1 MRDALSHKGR
11 GEEAPSP
18 ASRFRFNFQTAG
30 HAAAFS
36 MRVSTR
42 VHRKNDV
49 PQYKRER
56 RECRVS
62 SSPVVSSKKARGSSH
77 RFNRFPREFPAQWFT
92 AYFVLS
98 PVTGLFCRRCL
109 RTHRKRD
116 ASVGASGPHDFAVH
130 EDFARLAKPTS
141 PPHPCPT
148 SVTIAIRPSCGHGMA
163 LYASDLRNRSSEEA
177 ATNWHDG
184 QISE

>member
-1 MRDALSHKGR
+1 LR
-11 GEEAPSP
+11 
-18 ASRFRFNFQTAG
+18 ASRRMATQGAEQHPSRLAALAPQDDGAVVSDSEFQTTG
-30 HAAAFS
+30 HASAFP

-49 PQYKRER
+49 PQYKRGR

-62 SSPVVSSKKARGSSH
+62 SSPVVRAKNARGSRH
-77 RFNRFPREFPAQWFT
+77 RFHRFQPAFPAQWFT

-98 PVTGLFCRRCL
+98 PVTGLFCHRCL

-163 LYASDLRNRSSEEA
+163 SYADDLRLKASE
-177 ATNWHDG
+177 
-184 QISE
+184 